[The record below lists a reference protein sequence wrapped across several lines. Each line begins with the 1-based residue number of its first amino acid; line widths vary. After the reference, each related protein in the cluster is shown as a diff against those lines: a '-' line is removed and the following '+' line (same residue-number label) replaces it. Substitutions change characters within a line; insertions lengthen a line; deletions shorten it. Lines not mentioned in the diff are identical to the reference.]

1 MSARLSV
8 VMPVHNA
15 LPFLEE
21 AIRSIVSQTYPDF
34 EFVILDDGSTDGST
48 EVLHAWAERDP
59 RIRLVLAEAR
69 LGPAGSSN
77 RVVAEARTPLV
88 ARMDADD
95 IAHPERIER
104 QMALIDAEPGAVLI
118 GTLWDVIDEK
128 GRRVRPADRS
138 RLLRVSPF
146 APFSHPTILFR
157 KEAFDAI
164 GGYRKEADRWED
176 IDLYLRFA
184 AAGRVLVI
192 TEPLVTVRHSSV
204 STRLRDGR
212 DTFEKA
218 MHLMYCCVA
227 EYVRG
232 RDYTPILMGPH
243 GPADGEKLMPPTFI
257 TVGSPLVWAGERPKA
272 FPRVARRAQLRW
284 SRGSAIALIWAA
296 WADLSPRSLRLFL
309 QSYLKVRNAAA
320 RRELAGRDWVEW
332 TPPHA

>member
-1 MSARLSV
+1 MSAPLSV

-21 AIRSIVSQTYPDF
+21 AIRSIVSQTYRDF
-34 EFVILDDGSTDGST
+34 EFVILDDGSTDGSA
-48 EVLHAWAERDP
+48 EVLQAWAARDS
-59 RIRLVLAEAR
+59 RIRLVQAETR

-77 RVVAEARTPLV
+77 RVVAEARTALV

-95 IAHPERIER
+95 VAHPERLER
-104 QMALIDAEPGAVLI
+104 QMALIAAEPEAVLI

-128 GRRVRPADRS
+128 GRRVRAADRS

-157 KEAFDAI
+157 KDVFDAI

-192 TEPLVTVRHSSV
+192 AEPLVTVRHSSV

-232 RDYTPILMGPH
+232 HDYTPILMGPH
-243 GPADGEKLMPPTFI
+243 GPADGDKLMPPTFI
-257 TVGSPLVWAGERPKA
+257 TAGSPLVWAGERPRA
-272 FPRVARRAQLRW
+272 FARVARRGLLRW

-309 QSYLKVRNAAA
+309 QSYLKARNAAA
-320 RRELAGRDWVEW
+320 RRALAGREWVEW